1 MPHGSRRRWRRRIG
15 ADAQQAP
22 CFAVQWAGLR
32 RGATP
37 AAALEEGNLDELL
50 QTCDGAGHPAGL
62 VPRARVHALG
72 LWHRAVHVWVF
83 AADGRVWVQRRGP
96 DKDINPHRWDVS
108 VGEHLQPGESSE
120 DGAHRG
126 LGEEL
131 GISVDDLVALGE
143 PRPMAQDYPELA
155 LHDYELQQAYR
166 CVHTGPVAAAADE
179 VSALRLIEPAA
190 LRAWSEAEPD
200 AFTPGFHRD
209 RIELG
214 VF

>member
-1 MPHGSRRRWRRRIG
+1 
-15 ADAQQAP
+15 
-22 CFAVQWAGLR
+22 
-32 RGATP
+32 
-37 AAALEEGNLDELL
+37 
-50 QTCDGAGHPAGL
+50 
-62 VPRARVHALG
+62 
-72 LWHRAVHVWVF
+72 
-83 AADGRVWVQRRGP
+83 
-96 DKDINPHRWDVS
+96 VS

-131 GISVDDLVALGE
+131 GITVDDLVALGE